1 MQRMLWLGI
10 FLLTAPVASAQSG
23 FQSPSGNIYCQ
34 QFEEGDLRC
43 DIGQY
48 SYRAPRPP
56 RRCEGALGSGGSVGL
71 TERGPAE
78 MLCVSDTV
86 ADPGLPRLPYGRTW
100 QGKGLSCASSES
112 GVRCTN
118 AAGRGFLLSRARLE
132 LF

>member
-1 MQRMLWLGI
+1 MAGD

-34 QFEEGDLRC
+34 QFAQGGLRR

-71 TERGPAE
+71 TGHGWNCTEGGGCER
-78 MLCVSDTV
+78 T
-86 ADPGLPRLPYGRTW
+86 
-100 QGKGLSCASSES
+100 
-112 GVRCTN
+112 
-118 AAGRGFLLSRARLE
+118 
-132 LF
+132 